1 MSVDK
6 LPRWSWWAA
15 AALLFWTA
23 WVLILG
29 RPLMDKVTEQKGHYR
44 DTESE
49 LAALEARMSAVP
61 NLVQRLNEARHQLD
75 SALSGFSTSQEID
88 TLLRGLRSS
97 GGKRGLGDLRVDPE
111 LTSLLHPPMT
121 TGMPRRAKGKLDTV
135 IINLSATGT
144 FKNIGTWMDDIEARF
159 DFRFWT
165 MCNWSARDEDGL
177 VRVEAQA
184 ALVVV
189 NESDPVTGLI
199 TMESP
204 K

>member
-1 MSVDK
+1 
-6 LPRWSWWAA
+6 
-15 AALLFWTA
+15 
-23 WVLILG
+23 
-29 RPLMDKVTEQKGHYR
+29 
-44 DTESE
+44 
-49 LAALEARMSAVP
+49 MSAVP

-75 SALSGFSTSQEID
+75 STLSGFSTSQEID

-121 TGMPRRAKGKLDTV
+121 TGMPRRAKGKLETV

-144 FKNIGTWMDDIEARF
+144 FKNIG
-159 DFRFWT
+159 T